1 MVQLKYRKTEE
12 IKAVIHYMNLSPTA
26 FKSIS
31 SGEKTIEMRLYDE
44 KRAKI
49 KVGDQIE
56 FNNTATREK
65 IKCIVINLTRY
76 KDFYELY
83 SDNDKM
89 AIGYKANKTAN
100 AEDMYAFYSPEQ
112 IKEYGVLAIEIK
124 VT

>member
-1 MVQLKYRKTEE
+1 MV
-12 IKAVIHYMNLSPTA
+12 HYMNLSPTA

-76 KDFYELY
+76 KDFYGLY
-83 SDNDKM
+83 SDNDKT
-89 AIGYKANKTAN
+89 AIGYKANETAN
-100 AEDMYAFYSPEQ
+100 AEDMYSFYSPEQ

>member
-1 MVQLKYRKTEE
+1 M
-12 IKAVIHYMNLSPTA
+12 IHYMNLAPTA
-26 FKSIS
+26 FTSIS

-49 KVGDQIE
+49 RVGDEIE
-56 FNNTATREK
+56 FSNTATRQK

-76 KDFYELY
+76 RDFYELY
-83 SDNDKM
+83 SNNDKT
-89 AIGYKANKTAN
+89 AIGYKANQTAD

-112 IKEYGVLAIEIK
+112 IKKYGVLAIEIK